1 MRMRT
6 YFCACV
12 QIEHCVVVMD
22 IVQQQARIYGIPE
35 VSMEVSTECK
45 TCGIQFYFNS
55 RLKRHLRTQTHKN
68 FVEFLKDK
76 DPPSTVECTTILDHV
91 YSS

>member
-1 MRMRT
+1 
-6 YFCACV
+6 
-12 QIEHCVVVMD
+12 
-22 IVQQQARIYGIPE
+22 
-35 VSMEVSTECK
+35 MEVSTECK

-76 DPPSTVECTTILDHV
+76 DPLSTVESTTILDHV
-91 YSS
+91 SS